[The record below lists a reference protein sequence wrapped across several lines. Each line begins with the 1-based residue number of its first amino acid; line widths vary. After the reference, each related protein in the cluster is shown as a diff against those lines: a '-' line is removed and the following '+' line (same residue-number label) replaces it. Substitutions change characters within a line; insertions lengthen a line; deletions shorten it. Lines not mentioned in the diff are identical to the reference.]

1 MSVKT
6 LTYLPLILVMLVI
19 NGCNPKGEQSSSNVN
34 PNLVTNPITAS
45 GKTSASNLP
54 IMEFEQTKHDYGMMV
69 QGEKLS
75 YTFKYTNTGGSDLII
90 SDFSSDCGCTVPD
103 FSKAPVKPGGSG
115 KVEVVFNSAGKSGTV
130 SKSIR
135 LLTNAQPNTVELK
148 ITAEVYVPDSKK

>member
-1 MSVKT
+1 MSGKI
-6 LTYLPLILVMLVI
+6 LTYVPIILLL
-19 NGCNPKGEQSSSNVN
+19 CCFYSCRPKGEQSSSAVS

-45 GKTSASNLP
+45 GKTSNSTLP
-54 IMEFEQTKHDYGMMV
+54 VMEFEQTKHDYGMMV

-75 YTFKYTNTGGSDLII
+75 YTFKFTNTGGSDLII

-103 FSKAPVKPGGSG
+103 FSKAPVKPGDSG

-135 LLTNAQPNTVELK
+135 LLTNAQPNTIELN
-148 ITAEVYVPDSKK
+148 ITAEVYVPESKK